1 MESISTRRAYMV
13 RAKYQFNWKSPEKCK
28 VITLVWIFKVIARKE
43 NNAPTALWGR
53 TNRQV
58 FINKDRKTTPKSWS
72 LLYKM
77 LSQLKTIYLFSAWN
91 FFNSSSDVLFYFY
104 AALISDIDREIVSPP
119 LLSRP
124 SSVWRESGIDHLTW
138 APHYGTP
145 ECLRRKH
152 QNLDEARR
160 QPDAGPPA
168 PFQNDLFR
176 GAACRPALTSTS
188 PEPILNT
195 LSTSL

>member
-104 AALISDIDREIVSPP
+104 AALISDMRAAPP
-119 LLSRP
+119 SRP

-138 APHYGTP
+138 VPHYGI
-145 ECLRRKH
+145 RRKH

-168 PFQNDLFR
+168 PFQNGLFR
-176 GAACRPALTSTS
+176 GAAWRPALTSTS

>member
-119 LLSRP
+119 PPQPAVLSMEGERYWSPDLGASLRHTRVP
-124 SSVWRESGIDHLTW
+124 S
-138 APHYGTP
+138 
-145 ECLRRKH
+145 
-152 QNLDEARR
+152 
-160 QPDAGPPA
+160 
-168 PFQNDLFR
+168 
-176 GAACRPALTSTS
+176 
-188 PEPILNT
+188 
-195 LSTSL
+195 